1 MTCFEPG
8 ECVRSEYLQGPARHG
23 RRKENTFMGGGDA
36 EAGGAADAPPPAR
49 QTGWG
54 MEGDGAAA
62 PDPFAERAPPVPKA
76 GRRLGGQDSFA
87 NGEPQDDNG
96 DGPTRRRHDDDEING
111 VMEIPDLDGG
121 FDDEEEFQ
129 RQVAAP
135 PKARQN
141 RVQSINELDKTVQY
155 ALPHSKDEIDL
166 SLLISA
172 LCPMEKVKE
181 EDEVWEP
188 ESLLSNVAFEI
199 QSEKEQME
207 DKEEEAAGGAAD
219 TTKFAEEQSLFTM

>member
-1 MTCFEPG
+1 MQGSQGLLELDRNHAFKLIDSVFHSPCTYAEGRPNEFSCLGSSSQPNLSLTSVGASTHRYSIFLKP
-8 ECVRSEYLQGPARHG
+8 SFTYASTSYLQ
-23 RRKENTFMGGGDA
+23 
-36 EAGGAADAPPPAR
+36 
-49 QTGWG
+49 
-54 MEGDGAAA
+54 
-62 PDPFAERAPPVPKA
+62 
-76 GRRLGGQDSFA
+76 
-87 NGEPQDDNG
+87 
-96 DGPTRRRHDDDEING
+96 